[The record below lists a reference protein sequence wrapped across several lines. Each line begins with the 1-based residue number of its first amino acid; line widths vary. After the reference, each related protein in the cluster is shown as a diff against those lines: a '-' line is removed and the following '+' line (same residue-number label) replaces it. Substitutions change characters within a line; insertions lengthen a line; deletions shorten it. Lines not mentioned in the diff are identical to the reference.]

1 MEVADPEHVMQQVSA
16 LLQRRRTVQARALLK
31 PALAAHPEHTGL
43 LLQAAYVDY
52 MDDEPDRALETI
64 THVLTSEPE
73 HPHARALYFTLLADK
88 ERYAEAER
96 VIIELLREYPEDAD
110 YYGRYADLMLRTL
123 NVEKA
128 LRLAREGLKY
138 DADDPECLAAQAV
151 CEFIEQPTG
160 APSRGLQQ
168 LLVRHPQSMRTL
180 VLVVIALQQRGDL
193 REARR
198 VAQELVRAQPDNEQ
212 LVDLARSL
220 TVQAHWSMLPLWPMQ
235 KWGWGASFALWLIA
249 IVGIRALGKVNDTA
263 GGVFAIVFLIYVVY
277 SWVWPPILRRL
288 LRA

>member
-1 MEVADPEHVMQQVSA
+1 
-16 LLQRRRTVQARALLK
+16 
-31 PALAAHPEHTGL
+31 
-43 LLQAAYVDY
+43 
-52 MDDEPDRALETI
+52 
-64 THVLTSEPE
+64 
-73 HPHARALYFTLLADK
+73 
-88 ERYAEAER
+88 
-96 VIIELLREYPEDAD
+96 
-110 YYGRYADLMLRTL
+110 
-123 NVEKA
+123 
-128 LRLAREGLKY
+128 
-138 DADDPECLAAQAV
+138 
-151 CEFIEQPTG
+151 
-160 APSRGLQQ
+160 
-168 LLVRHPQSMRTL
+168 MRTL

>member
-1 MEVADPEHVMQQVSA
+1 MEAADPEHVMQQVSA

-31 PALAAHPEHTGL
+31 PALATHPEHAGL
-43 LLQAAYVDY
+43 LLQAAYIDY
-52 MDDEPDRALETI
+52 LDDRNEQALETV
-64 THVLTSEPE
+64 TQVLQMEPD
-73 HPHARALYFTLLADK
+73 HPSARELYFALLADK

-96 VIIELLREYPEDAD
+96 VILELLRDYPEAAD

-123 NVEKA
+123 NVDKA
-128 LRLAREGLKY
+128 LRLAREGLRY
-138 DADDPECLAAQAV
+138 DADDSECLAAQAL

-180 VLVVIALQQRGDL
+180 ALVVVALQQRGDT

-212 LVDLARSL
+212 LVNLARSL

-249 IVGIRALGKVNDTA
+249 IVGIRTLDKVDDRA
-263 GGVFAIVFLIYVVY
+263 AGVFAIVFLIYVVY

>member
-1 MEVADPEHVMQQVSA
+1 
-16 LLQRRRTVQARALLK
+16 
-31 PALAAHPEHTGL
+31 
-43 LLQAAYVDY
+43 
-52 MDDEPDRALETI
+52 
-64 THVLTSEPE
+64 
-73 HPHARALYFTLLADK
+73 
-88 ERYAEAER
+88 
-96 VIIELLREYPEDAD
+96 LR
-110 YYGRYADLMLRTL
+110 
-123 NVEKA
+123 
-128 LRLAREGLKY
+128 Y
-138 DADDPECLAAQAV
+138 DADDSECLAAQAV

-180 VLVVIALQQRGDL
+180 VLVVIALQQRGNA

-212 LVDLARSL
+212 LVGLARSL

-249 IVGIRALGKVNDTA
+249 IVGIRTLDQVDDRAA
-263 GGVFAIVFLIYVVY
+263 GVFAIVFLIYVVY